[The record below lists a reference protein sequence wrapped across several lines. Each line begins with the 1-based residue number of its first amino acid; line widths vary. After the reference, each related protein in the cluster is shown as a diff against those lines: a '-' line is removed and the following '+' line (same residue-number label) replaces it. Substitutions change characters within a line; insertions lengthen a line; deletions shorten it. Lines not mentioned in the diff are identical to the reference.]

1 MQKKF
6 EDCVK
11 TMLEIIGENPNREGL
26 IKTPNRVFKAYEF
39 LTSGYTQNVKEILN
53 DALFESSNNEMVL
66 VRDIEFY
73 SLCEHHLLPFF
84 GRAHVAISLIKK

>member
-26 IKTPNRVFKAYEF
+26 IKTPNRVFKTYEF
-39 LTSGYTQNVKEILN
+39 LLVVIRKMSKNLN

-66 VRDIEFY
+66 VRDIDFIVFANIIFY
-73 SLCEHHLLPFF
+73 LF
-84 GRAHVAISLIKK
+84 GRAHVAYIPNKK

>member
-11 TMLEIIGENPNREGL
+11 TILEIIGENPNREGL

-39 LTSGYTQNVKEILN
+39 L
-53 DALFESSNNEMVL
+53 L
-66 VRDIEFY
+66 VVIRKMSKTF
-73 SLCEHHLLPFF
+73 
-84 GRAHVAISLIKK
+84 

>member
-11 TMLEIIGENPNREGL
+11 TILEIIGENPNREGL

-39 LTSGYTQNVKEILN
+39 LASGYTQNVKDILMMLYLK
-53 DALFESSNNEMVL
+53 ALIMKWFWCV
-66 VRDIEFY
+66 I
-73 SLCEHHLLPFF
+73 
-84 GRAHVAISLIKK
+84 

>member
-39 LTSGYTQNVKEILN
+39 LTSGYTQNVKEI
-53 DALFESSNNEMVL
+53 
-66 VRDIEFY
+66 
-73 SLCEHHLLPFF
+73 
-84 GRAHVAISLIKK
+84 

>member
-26 IKTPNRVFKAYEF
+26 IKTPNRVLKLMNF
-39 LTSGYTQNVKEILN
+39 L
-53 DALFESSNNEMVL
+53 L
-66 VRDIEFY
+66 VVIRKM
-73 SLCEHHLLPFF
+73 S
-84 GRAHVAISLIKK
+84 KKF

>member
-39 LTSGYTQNVKEILN
+39 LTSGYTQNVKDILMMLYLK
-53 DALFESSNNEMVL
+53 ALIMKWFWCV
-66 VRDIEFY
+66 I
-73 SLCEHHLLPFF
+73 
-84 GRAHVAISLIKK
+84 